1 MKLLHIDSS
10 ALGAGS
16 ATRALTAAI
25 VAGWQDRTPGLQV
38 AYRDLDAEPVVHLGG
53 RTLSGEDEAADRDAT
68 RVLRQVEDA
77 DVLVI
82 GAPMYNFGI
91 PSTLKAWIDRIAIA
105 GKTFRYTADGPV
117 GLLSGKRAIVA
128 IGAGG
133 VHGGQ
138 PTDFVEPY
146 LRTVL
151 GFVGIRDVEFIRAEG
166 VGLSPDHRERALAS
180 ALATIPG
187 VVRASTAGMLAAA
200 A

>member
-25 VAGWQDRTPGLQV
+25 VAGWQDRTPGVQV
-38 AYRDLDAEPVVHLGG
+38 AYRDLDAEPVVHLAG
-53 RTLSGEDEAADRDAT
+53 RTLSGDDAAAADDAA
-68 RVLRQVEDA
+68 RILRQVEEA

-91 PSTLKAWIDRIAIA
+91 PSALKAWIDRIAIA
-105 GKTFRYTADGPV
+105 GKTFRYTAEGPV
-117 GLLSGKRAIVA
+117 GLLTGKRAIVA

-133 VHGGQ
+133 LHGGQ

-151 GFVGIRDVEFIRAEG
+151 GFVGIGDVEFVRAEG
-166 VGLSPDHRERALAS
+166 VGLSPDHRERALAG
-180 ALATIPG
+180 AMAAIPG
-187 VVRASTAGMLAAA
+187 VVETSAARTLAAA

>member
-1 MKLLHIDSS
+1 MQLLHIDSS
-10 ALGAGS
+10 ALGDGS

-53 RTLSGEDEAADRDAT
+53 RTLSGGDEAADEDAA
-68 RVLRQVEDA
+68 RILRQVEAA

-91 PSTLKAWIDRIAIA
+91 PSALKAWIDRIAIA
-105 GKTFRYTADGPV
+105 GKTFRYTAEGAV
-117 GLLSGKRAIVA
+117 GLLAGKRAVIAV
-128 IGAGG
+128 GSGG
-133 VHGGQ
+133 LHGGK

-151 GFVGIRDVEFIRAEG
+151 GFIGITDLEVVRAEG
-166 VGLSPDHRERALAS
+166 LGLSPDHRERAMS
-180 ALATIPG
+180 GALAAIPG
-187 VVRASTAGMLAAA
+187 VVRSSQARMLDAAA
-200 A
+200 